1 MSHSGFSTQPFSFNS
16 NAPAS
21 PESQEAA
28 CTSILAALQHSHD
41 ADLEQDLQRSSQG
54 NAMYVAL
61 SAVKGV
67 APILNALSAS
77 DLVPGSDESLTALE
91 TMLQASDLIAQK
103 AIKNLGID
111 LSGFPWAIPMART
124 ILTHATAE
132 RWEKNHDITA
142 EQLAEQ
148 FAPILQVAMRDGLP
162 PEFGADWDLV
172 QPQAALAISL
182 SAAVDNVMAEYDNAF
197 NFFRDRADVVQEV
210 TDVLLASSRDVLAEV
225 EERQGEIGE
234 PSRTRLL
241 QATVREGGLL
251 LSRLWRPEAKR
262 AIAEIRTLDPAE
274 KIKVVKNGGYPLD
287 RLFTRFRE
295 AQQTHVLVLLGAM
308 NLAPQC
314 DETTSAGPSPG

>member
-1 MSHSGFSTQPFSFNS
+1 MSHSSFRTQPFS
-16 NAPAS
+16 AGGATPAT

-28 CTSILAALQHSHD
+28 CNSILAALQNSHD
-41 ADLEQDLQRSSQG
+41 TDLEQDLQRSSQG
-54 NAMYVAL
+54 NAMYLAL

-77 DLVPGSDESLTALE
+77 NLQPGSDESLAALE
-91 TMLQASDLIAQK
+91 TMLQASDLIAHQ
-103 AIKNLGID
+103 AIENMGLD
-111 LSGFPWAIPMART
+111 LSGHPWAIPMART
-124 ILTHATAE
+124 ILAHATAD
-132 RWEKNHDITA
+132 RWEKDPNITPD
-142 EQLAEQ
+142 ELAEQ

-197 NFFRDRADVVQEV
+197 NFFRDRTDVVQHV
-210 TDVLLASSRDVLAEV
+210 TNVLLSSAQGVLTDVED
-225 EERQGEIGE
+225 RQGEVGE

-262 AIAEIRTLDPAE
+262 AIAEIRNLDPAE
-274 KIKVVKNGGYPLD
+274 KVRVVKNGGYPLD
-287 RLFTRFRE
+287 RLFSHFRE
-295 AQQTHVLVLLGAM
+295 AQQSHVLVLLGAM
-308 NLAPQC
+308 NLAPQN
-314 DETTSAGPSPG
+314 DEITSTGPSPG